1 MSELFS
7 TSPIADAH
15 DRALIEAYARA
26 GRTLDDLPY
35 TPEFDAI
42 LAQFRR
48 VQPDATPRD
57 VLQRLQNIRK
67 AGRLPRLGR
76 AWSPPPRLSTIEELA
91 ILNGLVVESVGSL
104 GQRDQLPY
112 TPTFDR
118 LVERFNARTGRA
130 LTPHDVWRL
139 VARLAK

>member
-1 MSELFS
+1 MSDLFHS
-7 TSPIADAH
+7 MPPPDAC
-15 DRALIEAYARA
+15 DRALIEAYVRA

-35 TPEFDAI
+35 TPQFDAI
-42 LAQFRR
+42 VAEIRR
-48 VQPDATPRD
+48 VDPDATPRT
-57 VLQRLQNIRK
+57 VLHRLQTLRK
-67 AGRLPRLGR
+67 SSRLPRLGR
-76 AWSPPPRLSTIEELA
+76 SDSPPIRIDDEESVLLSE
-91 ILNGLVVESVGSL
+91 LVVESVGTM

-118 LVERFNARTGRA
+118 LVERFNARTGLA

>member
-1 MSELFS
+1 MSDLFPS
-7 TSPIADAH
+7 MPPADAY
-15 DRALIEAYARA
+15 DRALIEAYVRA

-35 TPEFDAI
+35 TPQFDAI
-42 LAQFRR
+42 VTEIRR
-48 VQPDATPRD
+48 VDPDATPRT
-57 VLQRLQNIRK
+57 VLHRLQTLRK
-67 AGRLPRLGR
+67 SSRLPRLGR
-76 AWSPPPRLSTIEELA
+76 SDSPPIRIDDEESVLLSA
-91 ILNGLVVESVGSL
+91 LVVESVGTM

>member
-1 MSELFS
+1 MSDLFS
-7 TSPIADAH
+7 SSPPADVH
-15 DRALIEAYARA
+15 DRALIEAYARV

-48 VQPDATPRD
+48 VQPDATPRE

-76 AWSPPPRLSTIEELA
+76 AWSPPPLLSTVEELA
-91 ILNGLVVESVGSL
+91 ILNELVVESIGSL

-139 VARLAK
+139 VASLAK